1 MRPSPD
7 THAQLERFDRVE
19 RAAHWLNACVVLF
32 LVATGAILY
41 VPSLSAAVGQR
52 LTVEN
57 SHVYVGLAVFLP
69 VLIGVAGPWGARF
82 RGDLREM
89 RDLDS
94 DEVAWLRTLGRQGRA
109 AIGKFNPGQKLN
121 TYAVSAMVVVLFVTG
136 IVIRWAN
143 FLPVGFRTGA
153 TFIHDVFA
161 ILLSAVVLGHIAF
174 ALAHPASLKA
184 MVTGRVPRSWASRH
198 APAWRVDAPAPK
210 RRAQQVP

>member
-109 AIGKFNPGQKLN
+109 AIGKFNRRERDGRG
-121 TYAVSAMVVVLFVTG
+121 AVRDRHRHPLG
-136 IVIRWAN
+136 E
-143 FLPVGFRTGA
+143 LPAGRIPDRGDLHPRRLRDLAQCCRAGPHRLRSRTPRIAEGDGDGA
-153 TFIHDVFA
+153 R
-161 ILLSAVVLGHIAF
+161 
-174 ALAHPASLKA
+174 PA
-184 MVTGRVPRSWASRH
+184 
-198 APAWRVDAPAPK
+198 
-210 RRAQQVP
+210 